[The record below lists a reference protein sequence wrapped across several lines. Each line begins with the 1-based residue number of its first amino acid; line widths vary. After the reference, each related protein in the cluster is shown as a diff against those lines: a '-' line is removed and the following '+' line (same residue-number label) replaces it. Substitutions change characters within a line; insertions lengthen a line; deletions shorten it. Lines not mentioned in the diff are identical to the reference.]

1 MLFTYSAKSKTG
13 EIFES
18 VLESP
23 DRFSLAREIRTRGY
37 TPLSIREKNKSLT
50 DKFASLTDIFSRV
63 SVAEQILFT
72 KNLSGMLRADLS
84 LARALLVLEKQTKN
98 PKLNKILASLSAD
111 INAGETFSTALSK

>member
-98 PKLNKILASLSAD
+98 P
-111 INAGETFSTALSK
+111 